1 MLKGVWSVALWR
13 GDVVEHRHY
22 CDSEDEAV
30 RYAEDLVKRVWFNA
44 GLQRRSRRRWVNMR
58 DGIVVE
64 VMNEGELGN
73 LL

>member
-1 MLKGVWSVALWR
+1 MDKGVWSVVVWR
-13 GDVVEHRHY
+13 GSVVEHRHY
-22 CDSEDEAV
+22 CVSEEEAL
-30 RYAEDLVKRVWFNA
+30 RYAEGLVKHVWFNA
-44 GLQRRSRRRWVNMR
+44 GLLRRSRRRWVNMR